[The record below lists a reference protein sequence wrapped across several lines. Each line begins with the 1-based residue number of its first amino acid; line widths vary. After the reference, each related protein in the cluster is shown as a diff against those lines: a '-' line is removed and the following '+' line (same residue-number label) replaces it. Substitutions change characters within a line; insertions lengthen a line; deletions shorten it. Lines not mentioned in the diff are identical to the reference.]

1 MGGLGA
7 KCATIPPIMLNSR
20 IAHAAQSY
28 NQNASFLRQSVAG
41 LSDDEWLRRPND
53 HSNHLLW
60 IVGHVAWARTM
71 LLARL
76 EAPWTTPWMA
86 LYARGKKCVEGPD
99 CPSPSTAMEAWN
111 ESCTRL
117 LAAMEAASEELL
129 STPATQGPP
138 SADGMLSGIV
148 DFLAFH
154 ETYHI
159 GQIAYL
165 RSWLGHAGAMG

>member
-1 MGGLGA
+1 M
-7 KCATIPPIMLNSR
+7 INSR
-20 IAHAAQSY
+20 IAHAAHSY
-28 NQNASFLRQSVAG
+28 TQNASFLNQAVAG

-76 EAPWTTPWMA
+76 GAPWTMA
-86 LYARGKKCVEGPD
+86 GMDLYARGKPCVDGPD
-99 CPSPSTAMEAWN
+99 CPSPKLAMQAWN
-111 ESCTRL
+111 ESCPKL
-117 LAAMEAASEELL
+117 SAAMEAASDELL
-129 STPATQGPP
+129 NTPMTQGPP
-138 SADGMLSGIV
+138 TADGMLSGVV

-154 ETYHI
+154 ETYHV

-165 RSWLGHAGAMG
+165 RSWLGRGGPMG